1 MATLFGVWGL
11 GQERLPSSFLLRME
25 VSVMVVKGVEK
36 GLNGDREGTAV
47 HMGASLLCSQ
57 NHTPGFKSHL
67 DLLVW

>member
-36 GLNGDREGTAV
+36 GLNGDREGA
-47 HMGASLLCSQ
+47 LLPTWELLFCVLRITPLGS
-57 NHTPGFKSHL
+57 NHTSTS
-67 DLLVW
+67 

>member
-25 VSVMVVKGVEK
+25 VIVMVKGVEK
-36 GLNGDREGTAV
+36 GLNGDREGTAA
-47 HMGASLLCSQ
+47 HTGASLLCSQ

-67 DLLVW
+67 DLLVR